1 MIAQRFR
8 QIRKYLSLNQETFG
22 NKLGLS
28 QDSISAIET
37 GKNRPTIPVMQIM
50 NREWNVNLEWLML
63 GKGAPFHHHPVP
75 LNEESILMIPLISN
89 ETPVSGEGKEETPD
103 VHDYFPISSTLVKDI
118 DKEKL
123 FAIRETSDSM
133 EPTIYRG
140 DYLFLQSNPELLSD
154 GIYILNR
161 NGYLFSRRIYF
172 RLDGKILINPD
183 NNRYPSEEIAAS
195 DIKKLNI
202 FGKVIL
208 RIQLI
213 S

>member
-8 QIRKYLSLNQETFG
+8 QIRKYLSLNQDTFG
-22 NKLGLS
+22 HKLGLS

-89 ETPVSGEGKEETPD
+89 ETPITTEGDEQKPD
-103 VHDYFPISSTLVKDI
+103 IHDYFPISSSLVKDI

-133 EPTIYRG
+133 EPTIFRG

-183 NNRYPSEEIAAS
+183 NNRYPSEEIPAS